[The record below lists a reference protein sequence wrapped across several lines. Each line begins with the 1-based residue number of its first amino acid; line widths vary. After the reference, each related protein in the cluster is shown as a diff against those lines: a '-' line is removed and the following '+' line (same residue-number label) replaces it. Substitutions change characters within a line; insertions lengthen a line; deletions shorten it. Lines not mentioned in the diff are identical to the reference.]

1 MRGCGDAAVQVA
13 GCSGARCREVQRC
26 RAVRGCGDTEACRGG
41 AVQQGGGAARHFPR
55 RRRATTRRARAP
67 ARRPP
72 AALPA
77 GCATPRAPAACMGQ
91 RAVASTL
98 EAGSSSTPGAAAAI
112 STSGPA
118 SPHGSRA
125 ARRALRRGAGEKSMD
140 YGHAALQLRVLLH
153 LVARGARQ
161 PAAVRW
167 HGRGSRIGPGAA
179 GRRVERRVE
188 AAAARLWRRWRWRW
202 LRRPERGRWRGRRAV
217 GAGRDRHLDQEYA
230 PFQHTRR
237 DDRLEAR
244 ALWRRELDLHAGP
257 HARRH
262 FDADSLHAWRWR
274 SRGLRRRS
282 LAARAAQARRARPV
296 GRRRRL
302 AEKAH
307 RQTCCQARRRPRVG
321 ETAARCARQLTP
333 TADPW
338 LSAWKDKSL
347 QPYQLR
353 HGTPMLAGSPCAA
366 AHCSKTHPLAYTRLY
381 PLDPRGEPSC
391 VDADEVGEATRSA
404 LVLFPAS

>member
-1 MRGCGDAAVQVA
+1 M
-13 GCSGARCREVQRC
+13 GAELPGAPC
-26 RAVRGCGDTEACRGG
+26 GG
-41 AVQQGGGAARHFPR
+41 AGAELGAPPR
-55 RRRATTRRARAP
+55 D
-67 ARRPP
+67 
-72 AALPA
+72 
-77 GCATPRAPAACMGQ
+77 
-91 RAVASTL
+91 
-98 EAGSSSTPGAAAAI
+98 SS
-112 STSGPA
+112 
-118 SPHGSRA
+118 
-125 ARRALRRGAGEKSMD
+125 
-140 YGHAALQLRVLLH
+140 HAALQLRVLLH

-161 PAAVRW
+161 PAAVRR

-307 RQTCCQARRRPRVG
+307 RRQTSR
-321 ETAARCARQLTP
+321 
-333 TADPW
+333 
-338 LSAWKDKSL
+338 
-347 QPYQLR
+347 
-353 HGTPMLAGSPCAA
+353 LAGRA
-366 AHCSKTHPLAYTRLY
+366 PLQN
-381 PLDPRGEPSC
+381 PPSC
-391 VDADEVGEATRSA
+391 VYKAIPFGPQRRA
-404 LVLFPAS
+404 LVRGC

>member
-1 MRGCGDAAVQVA
+1 
-13 GCSGARCREVQRC
+13 
-26 RAVRGCGDTEACRGG
+26 
-41 AVQQGGGAARHFPR
+41 
-55 RRRATTRRARAP
+55 
-67 ARRPP
+67 
-72 AALPA
+72 
-77 GCATPRAPAACMGQ
+77 
-91 RAVASTL
+91 
-98 EAGSSSTPGAAAAI
+98 
-112 STSGPA
+112 
-118 SPHGSRA
+118 
-125 ARRALRRGAGEKSMD
+125 MD

-161 PAAVRW
+161 PAAVRR

-282 LAARAAQARRARPV
+282 LAARAAQARRARPA

-307 RQTCCQARRRPRVG
+307 RRQTCCKARETEEG

-347 QPYQLR
+347 QPRYCTSFVTER
-353 HGTPMLAGSPCAA
+353 PCSQA
-366 AHCSKTHPLAYTRLY
+366 AHVRPRTAPKPTRSLAYTRLY